1 MKSVICGIIIAILL
15 FGGCAK
21 QETEVHTEKTKA
33 PAVMQ
38 TTEEIEAVKENEESS
53 VSDENKADALI
64 TYAEKYGTECRFTD
78 LYVPAKCWLVGDEN
92 VVELMSLGG
101 IDDATVINRASI
113 ERVEHTNI
121 VEFTTISVFDKTG
134 KSISIMLSSKDA
146 EKLLDLIELN

>member
-1 MKSVICGIIIAILL
+1 MKSVICSIIIAVLL
-15 FGGCAK
+15 LGGCAK
-21 QETEVHTEKTKA
+21 RETEVHTKKTEV

-38 TTEEIEAVKENEESS
+38 TTEEIEDVKEIEQSY
-53 VSDENKADALI
+53 VSDKNNEDEWIA
-64 TYAEKYGTECRFTD
+64 YSEKYGTECRFTD

-121 VEFTTISVFDKTG
+121 AELTTISVFDKTG
-134 KSISIMLSSKDA
+134 KSISIMLSSEDA
-146 EKLLDLIELN
+146 EKLLELIK